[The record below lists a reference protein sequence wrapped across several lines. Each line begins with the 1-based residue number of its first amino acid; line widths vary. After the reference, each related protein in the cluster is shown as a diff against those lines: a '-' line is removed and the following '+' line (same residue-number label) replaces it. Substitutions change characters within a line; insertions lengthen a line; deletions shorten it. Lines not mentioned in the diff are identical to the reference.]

1 MKLFV
6 YNPSHPDSRPDGIIE
21 YGILC
26 ATIRLTGEDKNL
38 VRFIIG
44 TDGQAW
50 HIDNT
55 HKQLIYWAGHLSK
68 IEKAFAA
75 SEGSEFKGWG
85 NTKQYRLTREEIKSF
100 VVEKEGKL
108 DGRVETLYRVFT
120 PCGVAGVPPSWVTGN
135 KEDRGYLTR
144 F

>member
-38 VRFIIG
+38 VRFVTNTNG
-44 TDGQAW
+44 SAW
-50 HIDNT
+50 YIDNI
-55 HKQLIYWAGHLSK
+55 HRQLVHGSGILSK

-100 VVEKEGKL
+100 VVEKERKF
-108 DGRVETLYRVFT
+108 DGGVETLYRVFT
-120 PCGVAGVPPSWVTGN
+120 PCGVAGVPP
-135 KEDRGYLTR
+135 KLGYR
-144 F
+144 Q